1 MSTHVR
7 GEQVKWEKH
16 LMPTIDD
23 PVADIK
29 GATVFSKLDLS
40 AGYHHLELA
49 PESRTI
55 TTFSTHIV
63 LRRYERLLFGIKAA
77 SEIFQNAIEEILT
90 GSLDARISPMIL
102 SFKVKL
108 RRNVARTVAAYW
120 NGSSSMTCAWIRRIG
135 PSRGVKSS
143 STDRFSARTELR
155 QTQPRPRRS
164 LTWANQEVSAR

>member
-1 MSTHVR
+1 MWGANKAVNR
-7 GEQVKWEKH
+7 VKH

-40 AGYHHLELA
+40 AGYHPLELA

-63 LRRYERLLFGIKAA
+63 LLLFGIKAA

-108 RRNVARTVAAYW
+108 RRNVARTAAAYW
-120 NGSSSMTCAWIRRIG
+120 NGSSSMTCAWIRGIG

-164 LTWANQEVSAR
+164 LTWANQKVSAR